1 MAILGGLKRIKK
13 FYEKAK
19 KVVKKAKDWV
29 KDKGIDLAV
38 KGIKFLKSG
47 KVDIVLNLVKSVFP
61 QAAIATDIVDKLRM
75 LLNKVDENKLK
86 DVLKKVLDG
95 DLTELKEL
103 SKVYNAKGS
112 IDSYDRYFGNSIN

>member
-29 KDKGIDLAV
+29 EDKGIDLAV

-47 KVDIVLNLVKSVFP
+47 KVDILLNIVKSVFP
-61 QAAIATDIVDKLRM
+61 QAAIATDIVDKLKM
-75 LLNKVDENKLK
+75 LLNKVDEDKLK
-86 DVLKKVLDG
+86 DVLKKVLKG

>member
-1 MAILGGLKRIKK
+1 MAPLGSLKRIKK
-13 FYEKAK
+13 FYDKAK
-19 KVVKKAKDWV
+19 KYVKQAKDWV

-47 KVDIVLNLVKSVFP
+47 KVDIVLNIVKSVFP

-75 LLNKVDENKLK
+75 LLNKVDEDKLK
-86 DVLKKVLDG
+86 DVLKKVLNG

-103 SKVYNAKGS
+103 SKIYNAKSS
-112 IDSYDRYFGNSIN
+112 IDSYDRYFGDSIN

>member
-1 MAILGGLKRIKK
+1 MAPIGSLKRIKK

-75 LLNKVDENKLK
+75 LLGKVDENKLK

-112 IDSYDRYFGNSIN
+112 IDTYDRYFGNSIN

>member
-75 LLNKVDENKLK
+75 LLDKVDEDKLK
-86 DVLKKVLDG
+86 DVLKKVLNG

-112 IDSYDRYFGNSIN
+112 IDTYDRYFGNSIN

>member
-1 MAILGGLKRIKK
+1 MAPLGSLKRIKK
-13 FYEKAK
+13 FYDKAK
-19 KVVKKAKDWV
+19 KYAKQAKDWV

-47 KVDIVLNLVKSVFP
+47 KVDIVLNMIKSVFP

-75 LLNKVDENKLK
+75 LLNKVDEDKLK
-86 DVLKKVLDG
+86 DVLKKVLNG

>member
-29 KDKGIDLAV
+29 EDKGIDLAV

-47 KVDIVLNLVKSVFP
+47 KVDILLNIVKSVFP

-75 LLNKVDENKLK
+75 LLNKVDEDKLK
-86 DVLKKVLDG
+86 DVLKKVLKG

-112 IDSYDRYFGNSIN
+112 IDSYDRYFGDSIN

>member
-1 MAILGGLKRIKK
+1 MAVLGGLKRIKK

-75 LLNKVDENKLK
+75 LLDKVDENKLK

-112 IDSYDRYFGNSIN
+112 IDTYDRYFGNSIN

>member
-1 MAILGGLKRIKK
+1 MAPLGSLKRIKK

-75 LLNKVDENKLK
+75 LLDKVDENKLK

-112 IDSYDRYFGNSIN
+112 IDSYDRYFGDSIN

>member
-1 MAILGGLKRIKK
+1 MAVLGGLKRIKK

-29 KDKGIDLAV
+29 EDKGIDLAV

-47 KVDIVLNLVKSVFP
+47 KVDILLNIVKSVFP

-75 LLNKVDENKLK
+75 LLNKVDEDKLK
-86 DVLKKVLDG
+86 DVLKKVLKG

-112 IDSYDRYFGNSIN
+112 IDSYDRYFGDSIN

>member
-1 MAILGGLKRIKK
+1 MAPLGSLKRIKK
-13 FYEKAK
+13 FYDKAK
-19 KVVKKAKDWV
+19 KYIKQAKDWV

-75 LLNKVDENKLK
+75 LLGKVDEDKLK

>member
-75 LLNKVDENKLK
+75 LLNKGDENKLK

-112 IDSYDRYFGNSIN
+112 IDTYDRYFGDSIN

>member
-1 MAILGGLKRIKK
+1 MAPLGSLKRIKK
-13 FYEKAK
+13 FYDKAK
-19 KVVKKAKDWV
+19 KYVKQAKDWV
-29 KDKGIDLAV
+29 EDKGIDLAV

-47 KVDIVLNLVKSVFP
+47 KVDIVLNIVKSVFP

-75 LLNKVDENKLK
+75 LLNKVDEDKLK
-86 DVLKKVLDG
+86 DVLKKVLKG

>member
-75 LLNKVDENKLK
+75 LLDKVDEDKLK

-112 IDSYDRYFGNSIN
+112 IDTYDRYFGNSIN

>member
-75 LLNKVDENKLK
+75 LLDKVDENKLK

-112 IDSYDRYFGNSIN
+112 IDTYDRYFGDSIN

>member
-1 MAILGGLKRIKK
+1 MAVLGGLKRIKK

-75 LLNKVDENKLK
+75 LLGKVDEDKLK

>member
-75 LLNKVDENKLK
+75 LLDKVDENKLK

-112 IDSYDRYFGNSIN
+112 IDSYDRYF

>member
-1 MAILGGLKRIKK
+1 MAPLGSLKRIKK
-13 FYEKAK
+13 FYDKAK
-19 KVVKKAKDWV
+19 KYVKQAKDWV
-29 KDKGIDLAV
+29 EDKGIDLAV

-75 LLNKVDENKLK
+75 LLNKVDEDKLK
-86 DVLKKVLDG
+86 DVLKKVLKG

>member
-1 MAILGGLKRIKK
+1 MAPLGSLKRIKK
-13 FYEKAK
+13 FYDKAK
-19 KVVKKAKDWV
+19 KYVKQAKDWV

-47 KVDIVLNLVKSVFP
+47 KVDIVLNMIKSVFP

-75 LLNKVDENKLK
+75 LLNKVDEDKLK
-86 DVLKKVLDG
+86 DVLKKVLNG

-112 IDSYDRYFGNSIN
+112 IDTYDRYFGNSIN

>member
-1 MAILGGLKRIKK
+1 MAALGSLKRIKK

-47 KVDIVLNLVKSVFP
+47 KIDIVLNLVKSVFP

-75 LLNKVDENKLK
+75 LLGKVDEDKLK

>member
-1 MAILGGLKRIKK
+1 MAVLGGLKRIKK

-75 LLNKVDENKLK
+75 LLNKVDEDKLK
-86 DVLKKVLDG
+86 DVLKKVLKG

>member
-1 MAILGGLKRIKK
+1 MAALGSLKRIKK

-61 QAAIATDIVDKLRM
+61 QAAIATDIGDKLRM
-75 LLNKVDENKLK
+75 LLGKVDEDKLK

-112 IDSYDRYFGNSIN
+112 IDTYDRYFGNSIN

>member
-61 QAAIATDIVDKLRM
+61 QAAIATDIVEKLRM

-112 IDSYDRYFGNSIN
+112 IDTYDRYFGDSIN

>member
-1 MAILGGLKRIKK
+1 MAVLGGLKRIKK

-75 LLNKVDENKLK
+75 LLDKVDENKLK

-112 IDSYDRYFGNSIN
+112 IDSYDRYFGDSIN

>member
-1 MAILGGLKRIKK
+1 MAVLGGLKRIKK

-75 LLNKVDENKLK
+75 LLGKVDENKLK

-112 IDSYDRYFGNSIN
+112 IDSYDRYFGDSIN

>member
-1 MAILGGLKRIKK
+1 MAVLGGLKRIKK

-29 KDKGIDLAV
+29 EDKGIDLAV

-47 KVDIVLNLVKSVFP
+47 KVDILLNIVKSVFP
-61 QAAIATDIVDKLRM
+61 QAAIATDIVDKLKM
-75 LLNKVDENKLK
+75 LLNKVDEDKLK
-86 DVLKKVLDG
+86 DVLKKVLKG

-112 IDSYDRYFGNSIN
+112 IDSYDRYFGDSIN

>member
-75 LLNKVDENKLK
+75 LLGKVDEDKLK

-112 IDSYDRYFGNSIN
+112 IDTYDRYFGNSIN

>member
-75 LLNKVDENKLK
+75 LLDKVDENKLK

-112 IDSYDRYFGNSIN
+112 IDTYDRYFGNSIN

>member
-1 MAILGGLKRIKK
+1 MAPIGSLKRIKK
-13 FYEKAK
+13 LWDKTKKVVEKAK
-19 KVVKKAKDWV
+19 EWIKE
-29 KDKGIDLAV
+29 KGIDLAV

-47 KVDIVLNLVKSVFP
+47 KIDLVLNIVKSVFP
-61 QAAIATDIVDKLRM
+61 QAAIATEIVDKLRL

-86 DVLKKVLDG
+86 DVLKKVLNG
-95 DLTELKEL
+95 DLSELREL

>member
-1 MAILGGLKRIKK
+1 MAVLGGLKRIKK

-75 LLNKVDENKLK
+75 LLDKVDEDKLK
-86 DVLKKVLDG
+86 DVLKKVLNG

-103 SKVYNAKGS
+103 SKIYNAKGS
-112 IDSYDRYFGNSIN
+112 IDSYDRYFGDSIN

>member
-75 LLNKVDENKLK
+75 LLDKVNEDKLK

-112 IDSYDRYFGNSIN
+112 IDTYDRYFGNSIN

>member
-1 MAILGGLKRIKK
+1 MAALGSLKRIKK

-112 IDSYDRYFGNSIN
+112 IDTYDRYFGNSIN

>member
-1 MAILGGLKRIKK
+1 MAPLGSLKRIKK

-61 QAAIATDIVDKLRM
+61 QAAIATDIVDKLRS
-75 LLNKVDENKLK
+75 LLDKVNEDKLK
-86 DVLKKVLDG
+86 DVLKKVLNG

-103 SKVYNAKGS
+103 SKVYNVKGS
-112 IDSYDRYFGNSIN
+112 IDTYDKYFGDNIN

>member
-1 MAILGGLKRIKK
+1 MAPLGGLRRIKK

-19 KVVKKAKDWV
+19 KVVTKAKDWV

-47 KVDIVLNLVKSVFP
+47 KVDIVLNMIKSVFP
-61 QAAIATDIVDKLRM
+61 QAAIATEIVDKLRS
-75 LLNKVDENKLK
+75 LLNKVDEDKLK
-86 DVLKKVLDG
+86 DVLKKVLNG
-95 DLTELKEL
+95 DLTELREL

-112 IDSYDRYFGNSIN
+112 IDTYDRYFGDSIN

>member
-1 MAILGGLKRIKK
+1 MAALGSLKRIKK

-19 KVVKKAKDWV
+19 KVVKKTKDWV

-75 LLNKVDENKLK
+75 LLDKVDENKLK

-112 IDSYDRYFGNSIN
+112 IDTYDRYFGNSIN

>member
-1 MAILGGLKRIKK
+1 MAPLGSLKRIKK

-61 QAAIATDIVDKLRM
+61 QAAIATDIVDKLRS
-75 LLNKVDENKLK
+75 LLYKVDEDKLK
-86 DVLKKVLDG
+86 DVLKKVLNG

-103 SKVYNAKGS
+103 SKVYNVKGS
-112 IDSYDRYFGNSIN
+112 IDTYDKYFGDNIN

>member
-1 MAILGGLKRIKK
+1 MAILVGLKGIKK

>member
-112 IDSYDRYFGNSIN
+112 IDTYDRYFGDSIN

>member
-1 MAILGGLKRIKK
+1 MAVLGSLKRIKK

-75 LLNKVDENKLK
+75 LLDKVDENKLK

-112 IDSYDRYFGNSIN
+112 IDTYDRYFGDSIN

>member
-1 MAILGGLKRIKK
+1 MAPLGGLRRIKK

-19 KVVKKAKDWV
+19 KVVTKAKDWV

-61 QAAIATDIVDKLRM
+61 QAAIATDIVDKLRS
-75 LLNKVDENKLK
+75 LLNKVDEDKLK
-86 DVLKKVLDG
+86 DVLKKVLNG

-103 SKVYNAKGS
+103 SKVYNVKGS
-112 IDSYDRYFGNSIN
+112 IDSYDRYFGNNIN

>member
-1 MAILGGLKRIKK
+1 MAPLGSLKRIKK

-47 KVDIVLNLVKSVFP
+47 KVDIVLNMIKSVFP
-61 QAAIATDIVDKLRM
+61 QAAIATEIVDKLRL
-75 LLNKVDENKLK
+75 LLNKVDEDKLK
-86 DVLKKVLDG
+86 DVLKKVLNG
-95 DLTELKEL
+95 DLTELREL

-112 IDSYDRYFGNSIN
+112 IDTYDRYFGDSIN